1 MNRNRILSG
10 MLASVT
16 AISAVAAAG
25 APVFA
30 AESSSSEKEEVLY
43 VTADA
48 NGSTKTVN
56 AVNIFGSG
64 DVTDYGNYTSV
75 KMLTSTAS
83 ITQDGDKITFSTD
96 EKKVYYQGTLENVE
110 LPWNLDIT
118 YTLDGK
124 EIAPE
129 ELAGQSGALNIH
141 LSITENTACNSD
153 FYDNY
158 ALQASLSLD
167 TERCTNIVADGATLA
182 NVGADKQISYTVLPG
197 KGLDAEITADV
208 TDFEMDAI
216 SINGVALNLNI
227 DIDDAELMD
236 KVTEIMDATRE
247 LNDGTT
253 TLSDGTATLS
263 DAGSSLNSGANTL
276 YQATDTLDS
285 GVSSLNQGIRTL
297 QSGLDQLTAQSS
309 SLTDGSSQ
317 VLGALQTIQ
326 TSLSGVSLSTDQ
338 LQQLTDSS
346 AAIKQGI
353 ADLYAGAQ
361 TLQAQVSYAA
371 YQAVMNQ
378 NGLNLDEL
386 KAGNASA
393 IQTLSAQIADLQ
405 TALGQIQA
413 IPGYE
418 SNEQLAAQ
426 AAQLSAQITSLSQ
439 IVTLLTGNTAAL
451 QGTESYLNALSAGTA
466 SLVDGIA
473 SLNASYAQFDAAITD
488 LAGKLGNLTV
498 QMSTLKSGID
508 QLVANY
514 QTLDSG
520 IGTYTD
526 GVATVTAGYTQLV
539 DGAQSLSSGSKELL
553 SGTDTFRHG
562 TSDLYDG
569 ILELNDG
576 AKELNDGTNEFYDK
590 TSDMDTQVEDT
601 IDEMVDSLSGN
612 GDETVS
618 FVSDKNTNV
627 DSVQF
632 VIKTSAIEKEEAAAV
647 EEAVAEPTNFWQK
660 LLALFKK

>member
-16 AISAVAAAG
+16 AIGAVAAAG
-25 APVFA
+25 TPVFA
-30 AESSSSEKEEVLY
+30 AESASEKEEVIY
-43 VTADA
+43 VTTDA
-48 NGSTKTVN
+48 AGATETVN

-64 DVTDYGNYTSV
+64 DITDYGDYTSV
-75 KMLTSTAS
+75 KMLTSTAP

-96 EKKVYYQGTLENVE
+96 ENKVYYQGTLQNVE
-110 LPWNLDIT
+110 LPWNIDIT
-118 YTLDGK
+118 YKLDGN

-129 ELAGQSGALNIH
+129 DLAGQSGALSIH
-141 LSITENTACNSD
+141 LSITENTACASD
-153 FYDNY
+153 FYENY
-158 ALQASLSLD
+158 ALQASLAMD
-167 TERCTNIVADGATLA
+167 TENCTNIVADGATLA
-182 NVGADKQISYTVLPG
+182 NVGSDKQISYTVLPG

-216 SINGVALNLNI
+216 SINGVSLNLNI

-247 LNDGTT
+247 LNDGASALSDGTT
-253 TLSDGTATLS
+253 TLSD
-263 DAGSSLNSGANTL
+263 AGNSLKDGANTL

-285 GVSSLNQGIRTL
+285 GVTSLNQGISTL
-297 QSGLDQLTAQSS
+297 QSGLNQLTAQSS

-353 ADLYAGAQ
+353 ADLYSGAQ

-393 IQTLSAQIADLQ
+393 IQELSAQIADLQ
-405 TALGQIQA
+405 NTLAKIQA
-413 IPGYE
+413 IPGYQY
-418 SNEQLAAQ
+418 NPLLKAQAEQL
-426 AAQLSAQITSLSQ
+426 STQITSLSQ
-439 IVTLLTGNTAAL
+439 IVTLLTGNNAAL
-451 QGTESYLNALSAGTA
+451 QGTESYLNALSAGTTD
-466 SLVDGIA
+466 LVNGIA
-473 SLNASYAQFDAAITD
+473 SLNDSYAQFDAAIVE
-488 LAGKLGNLTV
+488 LAGKLGDLTV

-508 QLVANY
+508 QLLANY

-520 IGTYTD
+520 LNAYTD
-526 GVATVTAGYTQLV
+526 GVAAIAAGYTQLV
-539 DGAQSLSSGSKELL
+539 NGAQTLSSGSKELL
-553 SGTDTFRHG
+553 SGTSTFRQG

-569 ILELNDG
+569 IRELNDG
-576 AKELNDGTNEFYDK
+576 AKELYDGTDEFYEK
-590 TSDMDTQVEDT
+590 TSDMDTQVEDS
-601 IDEMVDSLSGN
+601 IDDMIDSLSGN
-612 GDETVS
+612 GAETVS

-632 VIKTSAIEKEEAAAV
+632 VIKTTAIEKEKAPAA
-647 EEAVAEPTNFWQK
+647 EEAVAEPTTFWEK
-660 LLALFKK
+660 LTALFKK

>member
-16 AISAVAAAG
+16 AIGAVAAAG
-25 APVFA
+25 TPVFA
-30 AESSSSEKEEVLY
+30 AESSSEKEEVIY

-48 NGSTKTVN
+48 NGSTETVN

-64 DVTDYGNYTSV
+64 DVTDYGEYTSV
-75 KMLTSTAS
+75 KMLTSTAP

-96 EKKVYYQGTLENVE
+96 ESKVYYQGTLENVE
-110 LPWNLDIT
+110 LPWNIDIT

-124 EIAPE
+124 ELTPE

-216 SINGVALNLNI
+216 SINGVALNLDV

-247 LNDGTT
+247 LNDGAT

-263 DAGSSLNSGANTL
+263 DAGNSLTSGANTL

-297 QSGLDQLTAQSS
+297 QSGLNQLTAQSS

-353 ADLYAGAQ
+353 ADLYTGAQ

-371 YQAVMNQ
+371 YQNVMNQ

-386 KAGNASA
+386 KAGNTAA
-393 IQTLSAQIADLQ
+393 IQ
-405 TALGQIQA
+405 
-413 IPGYE
+413 E
-418 SNEQLAAQ
+418 
-426 AAQLSAQITSLSQ
+426 LSAQITDLQNTLAKIQSIPGYQYNPVLAAQAEQLSTQIESLSQ
-439 IVTLLTGNTAAL
+439 VVTLLTGNNAAL
-451 QGTESYLNALSAGTA
+451 QGTESYLNALSTGTA
-466 SLVDGIA
+466 ELVSGIE
-473 SLNASYAQFDAAITD
+473 SLNASYAQFDAAIAE
-488 LAGKLGNLTV
+488 LAGKLGDLTV

-508 QLVANY
+508 QLLANY
-514 QTLDSG
+514 QTLNSG
-520 IGTYTD
+520 INAYTD
-526 GVATVTAGYTQLV
+526 GVAAVAAGYTQLV
-539 DGAQSLSSGSKELL
+539 DGAQSLSAGSKELL
-553 SGTDTFRHG
+553 NGTDTFRQG

-569 ILELNDG
+569 ILQLNDG
-576 AKELNDGTNEFYDK
+576 AKELNDGTNEFYEK

-612 GDETVS
+612 GAETVS

-632 VIKTSAIEKEEAAAV
+632 VIKTAAIEKEEAPAV
-647 EEAVAEPTNFWQK
+647 EETVAKPTSFWQK